1 MADYTLKCFA
11 ESGNAYKAALMLEL
25 CQADWKADWIN
36 FFEGENRSDEFRA
49 LNSMAEVPV
58 LIDHTQ
64 GGKSLSQSS
73 VILMHLADRFA
84 KYVPD
89 NRADE
94 LEMMR
99 WMFFDNHKLTSYVAT
114 YRFMSKFLKKEG
126 EPETEFLKGRMLG
139 ALKVFDAHL
148 SDRSWVA
155 SDEITLADIST
166 CGYLFWPDHF
176 NVSWDDYPGI
186 NAWIKR
192 IQEQPNWAAPE
203 ALLPTGP
210 NT

>member
-1 MADYTLKCFA
+1 MVDYTLKCFL
-11 ESGNAYKAALMLEL
+11 ESGNAYKAALMLQL
-25 CQADWKADWIN
+25 CQADWKAEWVD
-36 FFEGENRSDEFRA
+36 FFNGENRSDEFRA
-49 LNSMAEVPV
+49 MNSMAEVPV
-58 LIDHTQ
+58 LIDHTK
-64 GGKSLSQSS
+64 GDTSFSQSS
-73 VILMHLADRFA
+73 IILMHLADRFG
-84 KYVPD
+84 KFMPD

-114 YRFMSKFLKKEG
+114 YRFLSKFLKKEG
-126 EPETEFLKGRMLG
+126 DPETEFMKGRMMG
-139 ALKVFDAHL
+139 ALKVFNAHL
-148 SDRSWVA
+148 ESNDWVA
-155 SDEITLADIST
+155 AGQMTLADVST

-186 NAWIKR
+186 KAWLSR

-203 ALLPTGP
+203 ALLPAGS